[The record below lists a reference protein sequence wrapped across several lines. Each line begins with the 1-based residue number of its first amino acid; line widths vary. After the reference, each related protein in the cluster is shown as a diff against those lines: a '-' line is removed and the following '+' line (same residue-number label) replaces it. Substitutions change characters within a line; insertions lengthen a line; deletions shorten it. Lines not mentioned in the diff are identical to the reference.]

1 MLGNIEIVTVHEYW
15 DIALQS
21 TGPFE
26 DFSKALDQGHG
37 RNTPESRQ

>member
-1 MLGNIEIVTVHEYW
+1 MLGNIETVTVRECR
-15 DIALQS
+15 DIRLQS
-21 TGPFE
+21 IGPFE